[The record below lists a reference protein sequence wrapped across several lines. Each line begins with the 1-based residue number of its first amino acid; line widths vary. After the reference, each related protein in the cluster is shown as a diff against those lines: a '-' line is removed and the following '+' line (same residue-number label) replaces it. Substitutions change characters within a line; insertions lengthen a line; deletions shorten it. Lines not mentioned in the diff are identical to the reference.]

1 MCRNP
6 DGSYTIPYA
15 GEEFVTPTDAVS
27 LHIIHSTMYH
37 MDDQDLVSL
46 IVCAYEDLDRLWLRF
61 RRNMYADPDKE
72 NVTESQYKAAMN
84 YLVACAVA
92 HGDLEAMVDLV
103 HRMEQDAW

>member
-1 MCRNP
+1 MCRNA

-15 GEEFVTPTDAVS
+15 GKEFVIPTDAVS

-37 MDDQDLVSL
+37 MDDRDLVSL

-61 RRNMYADPDKE
+61 RRDMYADPYQE
-72 NVTESQYKAAMN
+72 NIAESQYKAAMN

-92 HGDLEAMVDLV
+92 QDELEAMVALV
-103 HRMEQDAW
+103 HRMEQEAW

>member
-6 DGSYTIPYA
+6 DGSYIIPYA
-15 GEEFVTPTDAVS
+15 GDEFVIPTDAVS
-27 LHIIHSTMYH
+27 LHIIHNTAYH
-37 MDDQDLVSL
+37 VDDQDMVSL

-103 HRMEQDAW
+103 HRMEQEAW